1 MNSTPLHSL
10 SSNFYFR
17 FPFIVALL
25 FVFSACTKSVQE
37 KAVDPIRAEEIV
49 NWFKEY
55 KQKMP
60 SAPNPIWSAA
70 TKTFINDLMIVRVPL
85 RSGEGEMFFAKK
97 INGKELEVLFFRRVG
112 TYDNVSKNFTGY
124 YESIN
129 MTNYVYHKIDYVNG
143 VKVGEFK
150 SQSIKIKSSQNSE
163 IKTFESDYEGS
174 WLGAL
179 WYCISN
185 YILAVPKK
193 QSDGGW
199 KCYGPGGNGG
209 SSNQNL
215 LPGSDG
221 GGESQPPPDLS
232 NIPIL
237 VYPPEFP
244 TPPPPPPTWNPFPF
258 NPGGG
263 VVSQDPLLGKELAP
277 ENYILYHYWEE
288 IDYDNNDY
296 INPPQSNPTYNQDG
310 YRPNGQPYHFK
321 NGYVQNYT
329 NDKGEKYAIFTI
341 DNSGAQIK
349 FPGVT
354 ITDYGVPF
362 NSGVTTSNG
371 GIHADLATFG
381 LAALQHEY
389 GHYLQARKYGSLLYN
404 AKIVPASLWSK
415 ATSSVEVHRYFWT
428 ELEANQLAI
437 NFFGNVSEIASKP
450 NLYPR

>member
-1 MNSTPLHSL
+1 
-10 SSNFYFR
+10 
-17 FPFIVALL
+17 
-25 FVFSACTKSVQE
+25 
-37 KAVDPIRAEEIV
+37 
-49 NWFKEY
+49 
-55 KQKMP
+55 MP
-60 SAPNPIWSAA
+60 SAPNPVWSAA

-85 RSGEGEMFFAKK
+85 LSGEGEMFFAKK
-97 INGKELEVLFFRRVG
+97 INSKELEVLFFRRVG
-112 TYDNVSKNFTGY
+112 TYDNVSKNFNGY

-150 SQSIKIKSSQNSE
+150 SQSLPTKKLSDNQV
-163 IKTFESDYEGS
+163 KTLSGDS
-174 WLGAL
+174 WLSNFL
-179 WYCISN
+179 YCISH
-185 YILAVPKK
+185 YIFSYPRKLAG
-193 QSDGGW
+193 GGW
-199 KCYGPGGNGG
+199 ECRYGFDFSGGNDGIQDHLQPGDSGGGGINMDKYFPIVFPPNPFQPGGHQA
-209 SSNQNL
+209 S
-215 LPGSDG
+215 
-221 GGESQPPPDLS
+221 PPSVWDLF
-232 NIPIL
+232 N
-237 VYPPEFP
+237 F
-244 TPPPPPPTWNPFPF
+244 TP
-258 NPGGG
+258 PGGG

-296 INPPQSNPTYNQDG
+296 INPPQSNPTYDQDG

-437 NFFGNVSEIASKP
+437 IFFGNVYEIASKP
-450 NLYPR
+450 DLYPR

>member
-1 MNSTPLHSL
+1 
-10 SSNFYFR
+10 
-17 FPFIVALL
+17 
-25 FVFSACTKSVQE
+25 
-37 KAVDPIRAEEIV
+37 
-49 NWFKEY
+49 
-55 KQKMP
+55 MP
-60 SAPNPIWSAA
+60 GAPNPVWSAA

-85 RSGEGEMFFAKK
+85 LSGEGEMFFAKK

-199 KCYGPGGNGG
+199 KCYGLGGNGG

-244 TPPPPPPTWNPFPF
+244 TPPPTWNPFPF

-310 YRPNGQPYHFK
+310 YRKNGQVYMYK
-321 NGYVQNYT
+321 DGSVQNYT
-329 NDKGEKYAIFTI
+329 NDLGGKFAIFVKSQT
-341 DNSGAQIK
+341 GQIVY
-349 FPGVT
+349 FPGAT
-354 ITDYGVPF
+354 ITDFGVIQ
-362 NSGVTTSNG
+362 NTGATTSNG
-371 GIHADLATFG
+371 GIHADLTFS
-381 LAALQHEY
+381 LAGLQHEY
-389 GHYLQARKYGSLLYN
+389 GHFLQAQKYGSFIYN
-404 AKIVPASLWSK
+404 SKILPASLWNMIVSPSTHK
-415 ATSSVEVHRYFWT
+415 YFWT
-428 ELEANQLAI
+428 EVEANQLSVAW
-437 NFFGNVSEIASKP
+437 FGPTSDIANDP
-450 NLYPR
+450 NKYPR